1 MQSSSEI
8 CSQAAQ
14 LIWAAS
20 LPYCIGC
27 CTGTTCQNIRA
38 LSKCSRPRIFPP
50 FSWEKSKTFFLIY
63 IFLNIVTSNNLTR
76 FRNTT
81 YFLRLHISNFLCMVL
96 FHAILHNIDNI
107 VTRNKKV
114 FLFVHGSIP
123 CLLTD
128 ETEFKFFATAVPT
141 LWVCAN

>member
-1 MQSSSEI
+1 MGGEGGQT
-8 CSQAAQ
+8 
-14 LIWAAS
+14 
-20 LPYCIGC
+20 P
-27 CTGTTCQNIRA
+27 N
-38 LSKCSRPRIFPP
+38 KV
-50 FSWEKSKTFFLIY
+50 FFLIY

-96 FHAILHNIDNI
+96 FHAILHIIDNI
-107 VTRNKKV
+107 YTEQKG
-114 FLFVHGSIP
+114 FFFHGSIP

-128 ETEFKFFATAVPT
+128 ETEYKFFATAVPT